1 MSISRSKTPPHYRY
15 TLNGHILEQVKDNP
29 YLGIT
34 ISDDLKWSTHTCIN
48 KIVNRGSSIL
58 GFIRRDLKYC
68 SMSLRETAYISL
80 VRSILEYSAVV
91 WDPHLKKDT
100 DQLEAIQRRAA
111 RFVHNDYSKYS
122 SVTQMLRDLKWQ
134 PFADRRRDQRLI
146 LLYKIANG
154 LVAIPT
160 DSMFEFNT
168 RPARTS
174 HSKSIKVIMCNTDT
188 YKSLFAPATIIHW
201 NKLPNE
207 TVLSKS
213 IGHFKAA
220 LAAHSD

>member
-1 MSISRSKTPPHYRY
+1 MSISRSKTPLHYRY

-34 ISDDLKWSTHTCIN
+34 ISDDLKWSTHIN

-58 GFIRRDLKYC
+58 GFIRRNLKYC

-100 DQLEAIQRRAA
+100 EQLEAIQRRAA

-134 PFADRRRDQRLI
+134 PLADRRRDQRLI
-146 LLYKIANG
+146 LLYKIVNG

-174 HSKSIKVIMCNTDT
+174 HSKSIKVITCNTDT
-188 YKSLFAPATIIHW
+188 YKSSFAPATIIHW

-213 IGHFKAA
+213 LGHFKAA